1 MRRVVV
7 SGLGVVSPLGCE
19 LSTVWNRLQA
29 GESGIGPITKFDAT
43 DYDSRIAGEVS
54 DLDVSVAVD
63 RKAQRRMD
71 EFSVFAMVAAKSAV
85 EDSGLDISTED
96 PTRMGV
102 IVSSGIGG
110 LQTLEVQHKSLLE
123 RGPKRC
129 SPFMIPQMII
139 NMAGGL
145 IAIEY
150 NCQGPNFAVVTACA
164 SASHGIGE
172 SLRLIQRGDA
182 DVIIS
187 GGTEASVCTLGVG
200 GFCSMRALSK
210 RNDDPQRASR
220 PFDVDRDG
228 FVIADGAAI
237 LILEELEHA
246 KARGAT
252 IYCELSGFGMSCDAY
267 HMTAPS
273 EDGDGAIRAIRMA
286 IEDAAATPDEISY
299 INAHGT
305 STQLNDVMET
315 KAIKSVLGEEAS
327 KRVMVSSTKSMTGH
341 MLGAAGGFEAAVVS
355 LALRD
360 QVVPPTINHDQP
372 DPQCNLD
379 YVPNEARKTDVN
391 VCLSNSLGFGGHNA
405 CLAFKKM

>member
-1 MRRVVV
+1 M
-7 SGLGVVSPLGCE
+7 P
-19 LSTVWNRLQA
+19 TVWQRLQA

-43 DYDSRIAGEVS
+43 DFTSKIAGEVS
-54 DLDVSVAVD
+54 DFDPSVAVD

-71 EFSVFAMVAAKSAV
+71 EFSLFAVVAAKEAV
-85 EDSGLDISTED
+85 EDSGIDLTVED

-102 IVSSGIGG
+102 IVNSGIGG
-110 LQTLEVQHKSLLE
+110 LQTLEVQQKSMLE
-123 RGPKRC
+123 RGPSRC

-164 SASHGIGE
+164 SASHGIGQ
-172 SLRLIQRGDA
+172 SLRLIQHGDA

-187 GGTEASVCTLGVG
+187 GGTEASVCKLGVG
-200 GFCSMRALSK
+200 GFCAMRALST
-210 RNDDPQRASR
+210 RNDDPTAASR
-220 PFDVDRDG
+220 PFDVDRNG

-246 KARGAT
+246 KARGAN
-252 IYCELSGFGMSCDAY
+252 IYCELAGFGMSCDAF
-267 HMTAPS
+267 HITAPS
-273 EDGDGAIRAIRMA
+273 EDGDGASRAMKNA
-286 IEDAAATPDEISY
+286 MNDAGVTPEEVSY

-305 STQLNDVMET
+305 STQLNDIMET
-315 KAIKSVLGEEAS
+315 KAIKGALGEAAKS
-327 KRVMVSSTKSMTGH
+327 VMVSSTKSMTGH
-341 MLGAAGGFEAAVVS
+341 MLGAAGGFEAAAVA

-360 QVVPPTINHDQP
+360 QVVPPTINHHSP
-372 DPQCNLD
+372 DPQCDLD
-379 YVPNEARKTDVN
+379 YVPLEARETDVN

-405 CLAFKKM
+405 CVAFKKI

>member
-1 MRRVVV
+1 MRRVVI
-7 SGLGVVSPLGCE
+7 SGLGVVSPLGCDMPA
-19 LSTVWNRLQA
+19 VWQKLQA

-43 DYDSRIAGEVS
+43 DFASRIAGEVS
-54 DLDVSVAVD
+54 DFDPSVAVD

-71 EFSVFAMVAAKSAV
+71 EFSLFALVAAKSAV
-85 EDSGLDISTED
+85 EDSGIDFTAED

-102 IVSSGIGG
+102 IVNSGIGG
-110 LQTLEVQHKSLLE
+110 LQTLEVQQKSMLE
-123 RGPKRC
+123 RGPSRC

-172 SLRLIQRGDA
+172 SLRLIQHGDA

-187 GGTEASVCTLGVG
+187 GGTEASVCKLGVG
-200 GFCSMRALSK
+200 GFCAMRALST
-210 RNDDPQRASR
+210 RNDDPTAASR
-220 PFDVDRDG
+220 PFDVDRNG

-237 LILEELEHA
+237 LVLEELEHA

-252 IYCELSGFGMSCDAY
+252 IYCELAGFGMSCDAF
-267 HMTAPS
+267 HITAPS
-273 EDGDGAIRAIRMA
+273 EDGDGASRAMKNA
-286 IEDAAATPDEISY
+286 MNDAGVTPEEVSY

-305 STQLNDVMET
+305 STQLNDIMET
-315 KAIKSVLGEEAS
+315 KAIKGALGEAA
-327 KRVMVSSTKSMTGH
+327 KNVMVSSTKSMTGH
-341 MLGAAGGFEAAVVS
+341 MLGAAGGFEAAAVA

-360 QVVPPTINHDQP
+360 QVVPPTINHHNP
-372 DPQCNLD
+372 DPQCDLD
-379 YVPNEARKTDVN
+379 YVPLEARKTDVN

-405 CLAFKKM
+405 CVAFKKM

>member
-1 MRRVVV
+1 MKRVVV
-7 SGLGVVSPLGCE
+7 SGLGVVSPLGCDMAM
-19 LSTVWNRLQA
+19 VWQRLQA
-29 GESGIGPITKFDAT
+29 GASGIGPITKFDAT
-43 DYDSRIAGEVS
+43 DYASKIAGEVS
-54 DLDVSVAVD
+54 DFDPSVAVEP
-63 RKAQRRMD
+63 KAQRRMD
-71 EFSVFAMVAAKSAV
+71 EFSLFAMVAAKEAMA
-85 EDSGLDISTED
+85 DSGLDIAAED

-110 LQTLEVQHKSLLE
+110 LQTLEVQHKSLME
-123 RGPKRC
+123 RGPGRC

-172 SLRLIQRGDA
+172 SLRLIQRGEA

-187 GGTEASVCTLGVG
+187 GGTEASVCALGVG
-200 GFCSMRALSK
+200 GFCAMRALST

-220 PFDVDRDG
+220 PFDVGRDG

-237 LILEELEHA
+237 LVLEEYEHA
-246 KARGAT
+246 KARGAD
-252 IYCELSGFGMSCDAY
+252 IYCELAGFGMSCDAF
-267 HMTAPS
+267 HITAPS
-273 EDGDGAIRAIRMA
+273 EDGDGAARAIKSAMK
-286 IEDAAATPDEISY
+286 DAGVNPEQVSY

-305 STQLNDVMET
+305 STQLNDIMET
-315 KAIKSVLGEEAS
+315 KAIKGALGEAS
-327 KRVMVSSTKSMTGH
+327 KSVMVSSTKSMTGH
-341 MLGAAGGFEAAVVS
+341 MLGAAGGFEAAAVS

-360 QVVPPTINHDQP
+360 QVVPPTINHDTP
-372 DPQCNLD
+372 DPQCDLD
-379 YVPNEARKTDVN
+379 YVPNTARQTEVN

-405 CLAFKKM
+405 CLAFKKI

>member
-1 MRRVVV
+1 MRRVVIT
-7 SGLGVVSPLGCE
+7 GLGTVSPLGCDME
-19 LSTVWNRLQA
+19 TVWKRLQA
-29 GESGIGPITKFDAT
+29 GESGIGPITKFDASA
-43 DYDSRIAGEVS
+43 YASRIAGEVS
-54 DLDVSVAVD
+54 DFDPSVAVD

-71 EFSVFAMVAAKSAV
+71 EFSLFAMVAAKSAV
-85 EDSGLDISTED
+85 EDSGIDFSAGD
-96 PTRMGV
+96 PTRKGV

-110 LQTLEVQHKSLLE
+110 MKTLEVQAKSMLE
-123 RGPKRC
+123 RGPSRC

-164 SASHGIGE
+164 SSSHGLGL
-172 SLRLIQRGDA
+172 SMHSIQRGEA

-187 GGTEASVCTLGVG
+187 GGTEASVTTLGVG
-200 GFCSMRALSK
+200 GFCALRALST
-210 RNDDPQRASR
+210 RNDDPTAASR

-237 LILEELEHA
+237 LVLEELEHA
-246 KARGAT
+246 KARGAK
-252 IYCELSGFGMSCDAY
+252 IYCELAGFGMTCDAY

-273 EDGDGAIRAIRMA
+273 ETGDGASRAMKMA
-286 IEDAAATPDEISY
+286 MQSAGVTPDEISY

-305 STQLNDVMET
+305 STQLNDATET
-315 KAIKSVLGEEAS
+315 NAIKGALGDAAQ
-327 KRVMVSSTKSMTGH
+327 KVAISSTKSMSGH
-341 MLGAAGGFEAAVVS
+341 MLGAAGGFEAAAVA

-360 QVVPPTINHDQP
+360 QVLPPTINHHQP
-372 DPQCNLD
+372 DPQCDLD
-379 YVPNEARKTDVN
+379 YIPNEARPTEVN

-405 CLAFKKM
+405 CVAFKKM

>member
-1 MRRVVV
+1 M
-7 SGLGVVSPLGCE
+7 PA
-19 LSTVWNRLQA
+19 VWQKLQA

-43 DYDSRIAGEVS
+43 DFASRIAGEVS
-54 DLDVSVAVD
+54 DFDPSVAVD

-71 EFSVFAMVAAKSAV
+71 EFSLFALVAAKSAV
-85 EDSGLDISTED
+85 EDSGIDFTAED

-102 IVSSGIGG
+102 IVNSGIGG
-110 LQTLEVQHKSLLE
+110 LQTLEVQQKSMLE
-123 RGPKRC
+123 RGPSRC

-172 SLRLIQRGDA
+172 SLRLIQHGDA

-187 GGTEASVCTLGVG
+187 GGTEASVCKLGVG
-200 GFCSMRALSK
+200 GFCAMRALST
-210 RNDDPQRASR
+210 RNDDPTAASR
-220 PFDVDRDG
+220 PFDVDRNG

-237 LILEELEHA
+237 LVLEELEHA

-252 IYCELSGFGMSCDAY
+252 IYCELAGFGMSCDAF
-267 HMTAPS
+267 HITAPS
-273 EDGDGAIRAIRMA
+273 EDGDGASRAMKNA
-286 IEDAAATPDEISY
+286 MNDAGVTPEEVSY

-305 STQLNDVMET
+305 STQLNDIMET
-315 KAIKSVLGEEAS
+315 KAIKGALGEAA
-327 KRVMVSSTKSMTGH
+327 KNVMVSSTKSMTGH
-341 MLGAAGGFEAAVVS
+341 MLGAAGGFEAAAVA

-360 QVVPPTINHDQP
+360 QVVPPTINHHNP
-372 DPQCNLD
+372 DPQCDLD
-379 YVPNEARKTDVN
+379 YVPLEARKTDVN

-405 CLAFKKM
+405 CVAFKKM